1 MHLGFVRIVSNPAF
15 SREALSPPDAVTLL
29 GQNLSHSGHE
39 LWKESLQLPA
49 AVRGMEERLQ
59 GYRRLTD
66 MYLLALASRRKGVLA
81 RFDSALEVVPT
92 R

>member
-15 SREALSPPDAVTLL
+15 SRKSLYPPAPVTLL

-66 MYLLALASRRKGVLA
+66 MYLLAFASRRKGVLA